1 MAVVEIDP
9 VEVLVEIELVD
20 VLTETVSVGE
30 IVFEVDWVDVLV
42 VDEIGPV

>member
-9 VEVLVEIELVD
+9 VEVLVEVELVD